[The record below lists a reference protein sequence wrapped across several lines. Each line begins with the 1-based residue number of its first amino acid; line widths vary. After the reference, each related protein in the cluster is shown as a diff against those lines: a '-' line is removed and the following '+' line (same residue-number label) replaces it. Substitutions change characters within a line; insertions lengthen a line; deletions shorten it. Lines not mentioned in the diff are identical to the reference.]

1 MQKLANKVAI
11 ITGASNPKGIGSA
24 IARRLAGEGAN
35 LLLVAEG
42 PEDQL
47 KAVAAECRT
56 LGDGVSRV
64 EAELYDLEQPT
75 AAEAMVET
83 ALKHFGRID
92 ILVNNAAVRAR
103 KRFEEFSR
111 QDFRQTVAV
120 NLETPF
126 FASKAAIP
134 AMRKQGGGR
143 IIHIASQ
150 MGLVA
155 ADERMLY
162 GMTKA
167 ALIYLARAM
176 AYELAADG
184 ILVNAISPGPI
195 DTATSNPET
204 VRKLLGYLRT
214 SRRGTPEEIAEV
226 ALFLAT
232 AAPEFMIGQ
241 NIVVDGGY
249 TLH

>member
-24 IARRLAGEGAN
+24 IARRLAGEGAH

-42 PEDQL
+42 PEEQL
-47 KAVAAECRT
+47 RAVAAECRAR
-56 LGDGVSRV
+56 GGGVRA
-64 EAELYDLEQPT
+64 EAALFDLEEPD
-75 AAEAMVET
+75 AAEAMVEA
-83 ALKHFGRID
+83 ALKNFGRVD

-103 KRFEEFSR
+103 KRFEEFTRS
-111 QDFRQTVAV
+111 DFRQTVAV

-126 FASKAAIP
+126 FASKAVVP
-134 AMRKQGGGR
+134 AMRRQGGGR

-167 ALIYLARAM
+167 ALIHLARAM

-195 DTATSNPET
+195 DTATSNPAA
-204 VRKLLGYLRT
+204 VQKLLGYLRT
-214 SRRGTPEEIAEV
+214 GRRGTPEEIAEV

-232 AAPEFMIGQ
+232 AAPEFLIGQ

>member
-1 MQKLANKVAI
+1 MQQLANKVAI
-11 ITGASNPKGIGSA
+11 VTGASNPKGIGSA

-35 LLLVAEG
+35 LLLVADG

-47 KAVAAECRT
+47 QAVAEECRA
-56 LGDGVSRV
+56 LGGGASRI
-64 EAELYDLEQPT
+64 EAALYDFEKT
-75 AAEAMVET
+75 DAAEAMVE
-83 ALKHFGRID
+83 ASLKQFGRID

-103 KRFEEFSR
+103 KRFEDFSR
-111 QDFRQTVAV
+111 SDFRQAVAV

-126 FASKAAIP
+126 FASQAAIP
-134 AMRKQGGGR
+134 AMRRQGGGR

-155 ADERMLY
+155 ADERTLY

-167 ALIYLARAM
+167 ALIHLTRGM

-184 ILVNAISPGPI
+184 IIVNAISPGPI
-195 DTATSNPET
+195 DTATSNPAT
-204 VRKLLGYLRT
+204 LPKLLGYLR
-214 SRRGTPEEIAEV
+214 SGRRGTPEEIADV
-226 ALFLAT
+226 ALFLST
-232 AAPEFMIGQ
+232 AAPEFLIGQ